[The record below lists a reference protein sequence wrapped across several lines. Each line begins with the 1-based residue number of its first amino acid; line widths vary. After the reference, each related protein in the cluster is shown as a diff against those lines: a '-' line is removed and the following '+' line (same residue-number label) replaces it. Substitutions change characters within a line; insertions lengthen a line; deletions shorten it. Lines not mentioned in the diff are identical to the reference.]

1 MSHQLGIPKAALN
14 SLTQMVDHC
23 AQVTPGMEVV
33 ILAHIDGLYGSDNL
47 VDEQAVNWMQ
57 AVVQSR
63 GANCSIL
70 WIDEVMKAHN
80 WRMPPIVKG
89 AITEADLLINTSLD
103 LAIEEVAEFRKYIE
117 TAKTWYVR
125 MFPVT
130 APLLM
135 TDWAQTPH
143 ELVCMVRHVSS
154 TPFMTH
160 MAKFVMT
167 DPNGTHFEGYT
178 LDPVQRPG
186 IPGMPYNSWRR
197 DASHYIPYPEW
208 VHPPINCK
216 DNNGVLFFNCMLPWW
231 SRYIGIAPEWKD
243 AVRIDV
249 KDGRMVKIS
258 GGKEADAINRYLKMM
273 EGKVG
278 DGIWKFDTFHF
289 GIHPNAKVT
298 DDQCPNAIYKRI
310 IEHSHHSNVHWH
322 VGSAPANE
330 NYNYY
335 PHITADIRNVTLK
348 VNDKL
353 VYDKGYLC
361 CLQDPKVLEVAAKYP
376 DLPGIPEPIHEPEL
390 AAAGR

>member
-23 AQVTPGMEVV
+23 AQIKPGDEVV

-47 VDEQAVNWMQ
+47 VDEQAINWTQ

-70 WIDEVMKAHN
+70 WIDEIMKEN
-80 WRMPPIVKG
+80 EWRMPPVVKG

-103 LAIEEVAEFRKYIE
+103 LAVEEVAEFRKYLE
-117 TAKTWYVR
+117 VAKTWYIR

-135 TDWAQTPH
+135 TKWAQTPH
-143 ELVCMVRHVSS
+143 ELVVMIRHISS
-154 TPFMTH
+154 NPFMTH
-160 MAKFVMT
+160 MSKFVMT
-167 DPNGTHFEGYT
+167 DPNGTHLEGCT

-197 DASHYIPYPEW
+197 DASHYIPWPEW

-216 DNNGVLFFNCMLPWW
+216 DVNGVFFFNCMLPWW
-231 SRYIGIAPEWKD
+231 SRYIGIDPAWKEL
-243 AVRIDV
+243 VRIDV
-249 KDGRMVKIS
+249 KDSRMAKIS
-258 GGKEADAINRYLKMM
+258 GGKEADAINRYLKIL

-298 DDQCPNAIYKRI
+298 DAECPNAIYRRI
-310 IEHSHHSNVHWH
+310 IDHSHSSNLHWH

-330 NYNYY
+330 KYNYY
-335 PHITADIRNVTLK
+335 PHITADIRNATLK

-353 VYDKGYLC
+353 VYDNGYLM
-361 CLQDPKVLEVAAKYP
+361 CLQDPEVLKIAAKYP
-376 DLPGIPEPIHEPEL
+376 DLPGVPEKL
-390 AAAGR
+390 